1 MLKYKDYRCVLE
13 MTTLAIILVGVSFY
27 LGFHGVF
34 GLMILGFIIAVIC
47 AFAVSLSYNNMLDDE
62 EVTYY
67 KWYVFIA
74 WTSTIPYNQ
83 LAKIEVTGKHVV
95 TLTPKDR
102 AKKKIKVWV
111 FDPEGFAAEAKTRR
125 SRYINAGKKHRR

>member
-13 MTTLAIILVGVSFY
+13 MTTLSIILVAVSFY
-27 LGFHGVF
+27 LGFHGVY
-34 GLMILGFIIAVIC
+34 GLMILGFVIAVVC

-74 WTSTIPYNQ
+74 WTATIAYNQ
-83 LAKIEVTGKHVV
+83 LARIEVTGKHTV

-102 AKKKIKVWV
+102 HQKKIKVSV
-111 FDPEGFAAEAKTRR
+111 FDPEGFAKEAKSRR
-125 SRYINAGKKHRR
+125 AAYINAGKRHR